1 MLKRMENVIDA
12 LERRGFIDTISS
24 DELQSRVKTPL
35 KVYLGLDPT
44 ADSLHLGNLVGI
56 VALAWFQRYGHTPVA
71 LLGGG
76 TGRIG
81 DPSGKSLERPLI
93 GSDLLLKN
101 IQKIRGQIEKCLSFS
116 CPGAPLQFVNNS
128 DWLSS
133 YPLIDFL
140 RDVGKHFRLGSM
152 LGKESVRSRLDSEEG
167 ISFTEFSYQVL
178 QGFDFYHLYSKEDV
192 CLQVGGCDQWGNIT
206 AGIELTR
213 KLCGKSVFGMTHP
226 LLTRSD
232 GKKFGKSEGG
242 AIWLDPQKTS
252 PYQFYQTLV
261 RVTDDDVIKL
271 MRLLTFIDIE
281 EIAAHENGILSGTF
295 RPFEAQKRLAEEVT
309 RFVHG
314 AKGLEIALRV
324 TEGLTPGSE
333 TPLDLNALEEVAPDM
348 PHVLLKLQE
357 VLDQKYVDVVL
368 KTGFVESKGEIQR
381 LIKNG
386 GAYLNNQKVEHF
398 AMTLSS
404 KHLIGDRYLLIG
416 FGKKRKMLVKIVS

>member
-1 MLKRMENVIDA
+1 MLEHMETVIDA
-12 LERRGFIDTISS
+12 LERRGFIETISS
-24 DELQSRVKTPL
+24 DELRGRVKTPL
-35 KVYLGLDPT
+35 KLYVGFDPT

-93 GSDLLLKN
+93 EGDLLLKN
-101 IQKIRGQIEKCLSFS
+101 VQKIRGQLEKCLSFS

-128 DWLSS
+128 NWLSS

-140 RDVGKHFRLGSM
+140 RDVGKHFRLSPM
-152 LGKESVRSRLDSEEG
+152 LGKESVRSRLNSEEG

-178 QGFDFYHLYSKEDV
+178 QGFDFYHLYSKEGV

-213 KLCGKSVFGMTHP
+213 KLCGESVFGLTHP
-226 LLTRSD
+226 LLIRSD

-252 PYQFYQTLV
+252 PYQFYQALV
-261 RVTDDDVIKL
+261 RVADDDVINL
-271 MRLLTFIDIE
+271 MRLLTFIDME
-281 EIAAHENGILSGTF
+281 EITAYENAIRSGISK
-295 RPFEAQKRLAEEVT
+295 PFEAQKRLAEEVT

-324 TEGLTPGSE
+324 TRGLTPGSK

-386 GAYLNNQKVEHF
+386 GAYLNNERVEHF

-404 KHLIGDRYLLIG
+404 KHLIGDRYVLIG